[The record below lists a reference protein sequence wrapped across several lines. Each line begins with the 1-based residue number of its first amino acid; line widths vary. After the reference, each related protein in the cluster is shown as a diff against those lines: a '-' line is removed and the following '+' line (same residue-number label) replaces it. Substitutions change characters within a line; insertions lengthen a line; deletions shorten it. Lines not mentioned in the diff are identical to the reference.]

1 MASGQELD
9 CVLVMARRNAKPVDP
24 MEMGEQHGRCHWEGL
39 LDQGRGSGGRD
50 YYGIE
55 LK

>member
-1 MASGQELD
+1 
-9 CVLVMARRNAKPVDP
+9 MARRKAKPIDP